1 MQSISIVIPAF
12 NEEENISN
20 ISNELILIL
29 NKTSFNYEI
38 IFVNDGSIDS
48 SEQVL
53 DNLNKNNPKVKYISF
68 SRNFGHQAALQ
79 AGLSYASGDA
89 VITMDCDLQHPPEL
103 IPEMIEKWELG
114 YKVVNAIRK
123 YPPKTSIF
131 KRMSSYYYYK
141 LFNHL
146 TNLSMIPGA
155 ADYKLYDKIV
165 VEKLNALKE
174 NARFIRGLSIWIGF
188 DQTNVFYTAKDRVSG
203 ETKYSFTKMMHLALD
218 GITSFSNFPLRI
230 AVYFGFIICFFSFFY
245 LVYVLYIRLFTS
257 SAIPGWASMITLT
270 LFLGGVQLM
279 TIGVVGIYI
288 GKIFEEVKN
297 RPLYII
303 DKVKLDSKK
312 DK

>member
-103 IPEMIEKWELG
+103 IPEMIEKWKLG

-141 LFNHL
+141 LFNRL

-188 DQTNVFYTAKDRVSG
+188 DQTNVFYTAKDRASG
-203 ETKYSFTKMMHLALD
+203 ETKYSFTKMIHLALD

-257 SAIPGWASMITLT
+257 SAIPGWASMITLI